1 MLQAAT
7 PCKQPQDTP
16 IVPLRCRAVTGTI
29 SYVAVHTVNT
39 HVYAG
44 ALHMNG
50 QLVRYDIV
58 IAGGSVL
65 DGLGTPPVRADVGI
79 VDDRIEAVG
88 DLSEAQAAR
97 RIDASGRHV
106 APGFIDIHT
115 HSDISATFHRQ
126 MLSMISQGVTTQVV
140 GNCALSLGLAL
151 DTDAFA
157 FERRWLGAH
166 GSSIVWSNMR
176 GHLDHVGQLG
186 IATNYV
192 MLAGHGTIRKR
203 VMGLADRYATPDE
216 IEAMERELALAMEQG
231 AWGLSTGLEYTP
243 SGYANLEELVALSR
257 VAARYGGLYA
267 THLRNEG
274 DALLEAVQEALN
286 VGYEAGIPVQ
296 LSHHKAE
303 GRQNWGKVRQTIGMV
318 EEARTRGVDV
328 QMDQYP
334 YTAYMTNVGVQFLPM
349 WVLAGDNDAVV
360 ARLMD
365 TETRAKVAAEM
376 RSEHPDWDD
385 AGPDGPW
392 ARVEIGIVRGNRA
405 LQGRTIAD
413 LAAEAGLHPI
423 EYVLDLVVQERNFIA
438 ATNFAISED
447 DIAFVM
453 RHDLTMIGS
462 DAVGTGPDGQTGKD
476 RVHPRCYGTFP
487 RVLGRYV
494 RENGVLTE
502 AEAVRKMTSMPA
514 ERLGL
519 KDRGRLAAGYRAD
532 IVIYDPATIRDEATY
547 EAPHRYARGIDT
559 VIVNG
564 RVVWSGGAWTG
575 VLPGAVLRRSAP

>member
-1 MLQAAT
+1 MHDNSVEIQ
-7 PCKQPQDTP
+7 
-16 IVPLRCRAVTGTI
+16 
-29 SYVAVHTVNT
+29 
-39 HVYAG
+39 
-44 ALHMNG
+44 
-50 QLVRYDIV
+50 YDCI
-58 IAGGSVL
+58 IEGGEIL
-65 DGLGTPPVRADVGI
+65 DGKGSASYRGDVGI
-79 VDDRIEAVG
+79 RDDRIAAIG
-88 DLSEAQAAR
+88 DLTGARAGQRLSAAGLR
-97 RIDASGRHV
+97 V

-115 HSDISATFHRQ
+115 HSDISATFHRE

-166 GSSIVWSNMR
+166 GAAIVWRDMG
-176 GHLDHVGQLG
+176 GHLTHVAGIG

-203 VMGLADRYATPDE
+203 VMGLADRHATPEE
-216 IEAMERELALAMEQG
+216 IRAMEAELAAAMEQG

-243 SGYANLEELVALSR
+243 SGYANLGELVALSR

-274 DALLEAVQEALN
+274 DALLDAVQEALN

-303 GRQNWGKVRQTIGMV
+303 GRQNWGKVRQTIRMV
-318 EEARTRGVDV
+318 EEARARGVDV

-349 WVLAGDNDAVV
+349 WVLSGDNEAVV
-360 ARLMD
+360 ARLLD
-365 TETRAKVAAEM
+365 PAVRAKVAAEM
-376 RSEHPDWDD
+376 RSSHPDWDD
-385 AGPDGPW
+385 AGPEGPW
-392 ARVEIGIVRGNRA
+392 ARVQVGIVRGNRA
-405 LQGRTIAD
+405 LQGRTIAE
-413 LAAEAGLHPI
+413 LAREASQHPI
-423 EYVLDLVVQERNFIA
+423 DYVLDLVIAEKNFVA

-453 RHDLTMIGS
+453 RHPLTMIGS
-462 DAVGTGPDGQTGKD
+462 DAVGTGPEGRTGED

-494 RENGVLTE
+494 RQNGVLSE
-502 AEAVRKMTSMPA
+502 AEAVWKMTGLPA
-514 ERLGL
+514 QRLGL
-519 KDRGRLAAGYRAD
+519 PDRGVLAPGAYAD
-532 IVIYDPATIRDEATY
+532 IVVYDPGTIQDEATY
-547 EAPHRYARGIDT
+547 ETPHRYASGIEM
-559 VIVNG
+559 VMVNG
-564 RVVWSGGAWTG
+564 RVVWKSGAWTG
-575 VLPGAVLRRSAP
+575 ALSGAVLRRGHP

>member
-1 MLQAAT
+1 MV
-7 PCKQPQDTP
+7 PSCKHTP
-16 IVPLRCRAVTGTI
+16 ITSGK
-29 SYVAVHTVNT
+29 
-39 HVYAG
+39 G
-44 ALHMNG
+44 KALHDCAPE
-50 QLVRYDIV
+50 RRFDCI
-58 IAGGSVL
+58 IEGGELL
-65 DGLGTPPVRADVGI
+65 DGTGGGPNRADIGVL
-79 VDDRIEAVG
+79 DDRITAIG
-88 DLSEAQAAR
+88 DLAAAHAGR
-97 RIDASGRHV
+97 RINAAGLRV

-115 HSDISATFHRQ
+115 HSDISVTFHRE

-166 GSSIVWSNMR
+166 GSAIVWRDMA
-176 GHLDHVGQLG
+176 GHLRHVHGNG

-203 VMGLADRYATPDE
+203 VMGMADRPATADE
-216 IEAMERELALAMEQG
+216 LRAMERELSAAMEQG

-274 DALLEAVQEALN
+274 DALMDAVQEALN
-286 VGYEAGIPVQ
+286 VGLEAGIPVQ

-303 GRQNWGKVRQTIGMV
+303 GRQNWGKVRQTIRMV
-318 EEARTRGVDV
+318 EDARARGVDV

-349 WVLAGDNDAVV
+349 WALSGDNETVA
-360 ARLMD
+360 ARLKD
-365 TETRAKVAAEM
+365 PTTRASVAAHM
-376 RSEHPDWDD
+376 RAQHPDWED

-392 ARVEIGIVRGNRA
+392 ARVVVGIVRGNRA
-405 LQGRTIAD
+405 LQGRTIYE
-413 LAAEAGLHPI
+413 LALEAGLHPI
-423 EYVLDLVVQERNFIA
+423 EYVLDLVVAENNFVA

-447 DIAFVM
+447 DVAYVM
-453 RHDLTMIGS
+453 RHPLTMIGS
-462 DAVGTGPDGQTGKD
+462 DAVGTGPDGNTGED

-494 RENGVLTE
+494 RQQGVISE
-502 AEAVRKMTSMPA
+502 AQAIRKMTALPA
-514 ERLGL
+514 ERLALSNRGL
-519 KDRGRLAAGYRAD
+519 LAPGTYAD
-532 IVIYDPATIRDEATY
+532 IVVYNPATIQDEATY
-547 EAPHRYARGIDT
+547 DSPHRYSTG
-559 VIVNG
+559 VEMVMVNG
-564 RVVWSGGAWTG
+564 RVVWDRGTWTG
-575 VLPGAVLRRSAP
+575 ALPGAVLRRGHPQPT